1 MAAPA
6 VSGLSQQ
13 VRCFSTSV
21 VRPFA
26 KLVRPPVQIYG
37 IEGRYAT
44 ALYSAAS
51 KQNKLEQVEK
61 ELLRVGLCSVLD
73 LRWLRQLLGCSQTQQ
88 PDWETRQI
96 LKEPKMAAS
105 LMNPYIKRSVKV
117 KSLSDMTA
125 KEKFSPL
132 TSNLINL
139 LAENGRLNNT
149 PAVISAFST
158 MMSVHRGE
166 VPCTVTTASPLD
178 EATLTELKTVL
189 KSFLSK
195 GQVLKLEVK
204 IDPSIMGGM
213 IVRIGEKYVDMS
225 AKTKI
230 QKLSRAMREIL

>member
-1 MAAPA
+1 MASPA
-6 VSGLSQQ
+6 VSGLSRQ

-21 VRPFA
+21 ARPFA

-37 IEGRYAT
+37 VEGRYAT

-51 KQNKLEQVEK
+51 KQNKLDQVEK
-61 ELLRVGLCSVLD
+61 ELARIA
-73 LRWLRQLLGCSQTQQ
+73 
-88 PDWETRQI
+88 QI

-105 LMNPYIKRSVKV
+105 ILNPFTKRSIKV
-117 KSLSDMTA
+117 KNLNDMTS

-139 LAENGRLNNT
+139 LAENGRLTST

-166 VPCTVTTASPLD
+166 VPCTVTTASALD
-178 EATLTELKTVL
+178 EASLTELKTVL
-189 KSFLSK
+189 KSFLGK

-204 IDPSIMGGM
+204 TDPSIMGGM
-213 IVRIGEKYVDMS
+213 VVRIGEKYVDMS

-230 QKLSRAMREIL
+230 QKLSKAMREVF

>member
-1 MAAPA
+1 MLQHVCGPA
-6 VSGLSQQ
+6 VRQA
-13 VRCFSTSV
+13 R
-21 VRPFA
+21 
-26 KLVRPPVQIYG
+26 RPPVQIYG
-37 IEGRYAT
+37 VEGRYAT

-61 ELLRVGLCSVLD
+61 ELARVA
-73 LRWLRQLLGCSQTQQ
+73 QL
-88 PDWETRQI
+88 

-105 LMNPYIKRSVKV
+105 ILNPFTKRSIKV
-117 KSLSDMTA
+117 KSLNDMTT

-139 LAENGRLNNT
+139 LAENGRLTST

-166 VPCTVTTASPLD
+166 VPCTVTTASALD
-178 EATLTELKTVL
+178 EASLSELKTVL
-189 KSFLSK
+189 NSFLGK

-204 IDPSIMGGM
+204 TDPSIMGGM

-230 QKLSRAMREIL
+230 QKLSKAMREVF

>member
-1 MAAPA
+1 MAAPGM
-6 VSGLSQQ
+6 SGLSRQ

-21 VRPFA
+21 VRPLA

-61 ELLRVGLCSVLD
+61 ELSRVA
-73 LRWLRQLLGCSQTQQ
+73 QL
-88 PDWETRQI
+88 
-96 LKEPKMAAS
+96 LKEPKVAAS
-105 LMNPYIKRSVKV
+105 ILNPYVKRSVKV
-117 KSLSDMTA
+117 KSLNDITA
-125 KEKFSPL
+125 KERFSPL

-158 MMSVHRGE
+158 IMSVHRGE

-178 EATLTELKTVL
+178 EATLSELKTVL
-189 KSFLSK
+189 NSFLSK
-195 GQVLKLEVK
+195 GQVLKLEIK
-204 IDPSIMGGM
+204 TDPSIMGGM

-230 QKLSRAMREIL
+230 QKLSRTMRDIF

>member
-1 MAAPA
+1 MAAA
-6 VSGLSQQ
+6 AASGLFLQ

-21 VRPFA
+21 ARLFA

-61 ELLRVGLCSVLD
+61 ELLRVA
-73 LRWLRQLLGCSQTQQ
+73 
-88 PDWETRQI
+88 QI
-96 LKEPKMAAS
+96 LKEPKMATS
-105 LMNPYIKRSVKV
+105 IMSPYVKCSVKV
-117 KSLSDMTA
+117 KSLNDMTA
-125 KEKFSPL
+125 KEKLSPL

-139 LAENGRLNNT
+139 LAENCRLNNT
-149 PAVISAFST
+149 PGVISAFST
-158 MMSVHRGE
+158 MGVHCGE

-195 GQVLKLEVK
+195 GEVLKLEVK

-213 IVRIGEKYVDMS
+213 IVRIGEKC
-225 AKTKI
+225 
-230 QKLSRAMREIL
+230 

>member
-1 MAAPA
+1 MAVCA
-6 VSGLSQQ
+6 VSGLSRQ

-61 ELLRVGLCSVLD
+61 ELLRVA
-73 LRWLRQLLGCSQTQQ
+73 
-88 PDWETRQI
+88 QI

-105 LMNPYIKRSVKV
+105 IMNPYVKRSIKV
-117 KSLSDMTA
+117 KSLNDMTA

-139 LAENGRLNNT
+139 LAENGRLTNT
-149 PAVISAFST
+149 PGVISAFST

-166 VPCTVTTASPLD
+166 VPCTVTTASTLD
-178 EATLTELKTVL
+178 ETTLSELKTVL

-195 GQVLKLEVK
+195 GQVLKVEVK

-230 QKLSRAMREIL
+230 QKLSRALREVF

>member
-6 VSGLSQQ
+6 VSGISRQ

-21 VRPFA
+21 ARPFT
-26 KLVRPPVQIYG
+26 KLVRPPVQIHG
-37 IEGRYAT
+37 VEGRYAT

-61 ELLRVGLCSVLD
+61 ELLRVS
-73 LRWLRQLLGCSQTQQ
+73 QL
-88 PDWETRQI
+88 

-105 LMNPYIKRSVKV
+105 ILNPYVKRSVKV
-117 KSLSDMTA
+117 KSLNDITA
-125 KEKFSPL
+125 KERFSPL
-132 TSNLINL
+132 TANLMNL
-139 LAENGRLNNT
+139 LAENGRLSNT
-149 PAVISAFST
+149 QGVISAFST

-166 VPCTVTTASPLD
+166 VPCTVTTASPLE

-189 KSFLSK
+189 KSFL
-195 GQVLKLEVK
+195 GQGQILKLEVK
-204 IDPSIMGGM
+204 TDPAIMGGM

-230 QKLSRAMREIL
+230 QKLTRAMQEII